1 MGEDGDRR
9 GRIRMSAQGPDET
22 IVLRDTFIPNG
33 RTVPLE
39 NGWTWIAS
47 AWPIFSRA
55 ALMWIGMTLV
65 LLVIHG
71 VFFVLRELGFIL
83 SMLATPVFAAGLMM
97 ASRTIDQGGEP
108 RFSQLFGGF
117 KHRFGRLLGVGVLY
131 LVGTALIFLIVFLI
145 AGTSVLALIH
155 ATTPEAIVALGATA
169 LLGALIFLA
178 LLLPLLMAI
187 WFAPALVVFHDL
199 GPGAAMKGSFT
210 GCLRNMLPLLLYGIV
225 LFIASIVASIPLM
238 LGWLVLGPVTAAS
251 IYTSYRDI
259 YFSA

>member
-1 MGEDGDRR
+1 
-9 GRIRMSAQGPDET
+9 MSPQAPNGADPSRPAGPDET
-22 IVLRDTFIPNG
+22 IVLRDTFIAQG

-39 NGWTWIAS
+39 NGWAWIAS

-55 ALMWIGMTLV
+55 AFLWIGMTLALV
-65 LLVIHG
+65 LIHVAF
-71 VFFVLRELGFIL
+71 VFLHVFGFIA
-83 SMLATPVFAAGLMM
+83 STLATPVFAAGLMM

-108 RFSQLFGGF
+108 RFTQLFDGF
-117 KHRFGRLLGVGVLY
+117 KHRFGQLLGVGLLY
-131 LVGTALIFLIVFLI
+131 LVGTGLILLVVFLI
-145 AGTSVLALIH
+145 AGASLLALVH
-155 ATTPEAIVALGATA
+155 ATTTEQVMALGATV

-199 GPGAAMKGSFT
+199 SPVEAMKASFV
-210 GCLRNMLPLLLYGIV
+210 GCVRNMLPFLLYGVV
-225 LFIASIVASIPLM
+225 LLLASIVASIPVG
-238 LGWLVLGPVTAAS
+238 LGWLVLAPVTAAS

>member
-1 MGEDGDRR
+1 
-9 GRIRMSAQGPDET
+9 MSAQGPNGADPARPAGPDET
-22 IVLRDTFIPNG
+22 IVLRDAFIAQG
-33 RTVPLE
+33 RAAPLE
-39 NGWTWIAS
+39 NGWAWIAS

-55 ALMWIGMTLV
+55 AFMWIGMMLV
-65 LLVIHG
+65 LLIIHVAFAFLH
-71 VFFVLRELGFIL
+71 VFGFIASIL
-83 SMLATPVFAAGLMM
+83 GTPVFAAGLMM

-117 KHRFGRLLGVGVLY
+117 KHRFGQLLGVGVLY
-131 LVGTALIFLIVFLI
+131 LVGTGFILLIVFLI
-145 AGTSVLALIH
+145 AGASVLALIH
-155 ATTPEAIVALGATA
+155 ATTPEEIMALGATV

-199 GPGAAMKGSFT
+199 RPVEAMKASFT
-210 GCLRNMLPLLLYGIV
+210 GCMRNVLPFLLYGVV
-225 LFIASIVASIPLM
+225 LFLASIVASIPVG